1 MGAPPGGPYHPAAM
15 SHPFGTLHLV
25 VNPRSGNGGAR
36 KALPELQRLLGEAGI
51 DHEVHRTEGRGHATE
66 IARALAAGEGR
77 YIAAV
82 GGDGTV
88 HEVVNGLLH
97 PDGTPVRPDAVLA
110 VIAAGSGGDFART
123 YGLDLPL
130 DRLVRRHLR
139 TTDTLALD
147 AGRVS
152 FTADGVPAERFFVNI
167 AEVGWGAEV
176 VRRAEKLPRAIGRV
190 RYLLASWGAIRAI
203 NRQQVQLE
211 LERTTADIPLVELVV
226 ANGQFF
232 GGGMKVAPRALPDDG
247 LFNVLAFTGGR
258 SQVFT
263 LTPKLYQG
271 EHMPDPNIAEWQ
283 SATVAVA
290 PADPMLVE
298 ADGELL
304 GTTPASFS
312 IVSRPLT
319 VKI

>member
-1 MGAPPGGPYHPAAM
+1 M

-25 VNPRSGNGGAR
+25 VNPRAGNGGAR
-36 KALPELQRLLGEAGI
+36 KALPRLRELLGSHGI
-51 DHEVHRTEGRGHATE
+51 DHEVHLTAGRGDATR
-66 IARALAAGEGR
+66 IAREVVSGEGR
-77 YIAAV
+77 YLAAV

-97 PDGTPVRPDAVLA
+97 PDGSAVRPDAVMA
-110 VIAAGSGGDFART
+110 VVAAGSGGDFART

-130 DRLVRRHLR
+130 EQLVRRHLS

-147 AGRVS
+147 AGRV
-152 FTADGVPAERFFVNI
+152 TYMAEGAQAERFFVNI

-176 VRRAEKLPRAIGRV
+176 VRRAEKLPRSIGRL
-190 RYLLASWGAIRAI
+190 RYLLAAWAAIRSV
-203 NRQQVQLE
+203 NRQEATLVLD
-211 LERTTADIPLVELVV
+211 RTEATVPLVELVV

-263 LTPKLYQG
+263 LSPKLFQG
-271 EHMPDPNIAEWQ
+271 EHLPDPNIAEWQ

-304 GTTPASFS
+304 GTTPATFA
-312 IVSRPLT
+312 VVPRPLT